1 MNGSND
7 AMPAD
12 ALRSIAMPDHIA
24 TPLGGLTF
32 FDGLPDAATV
42 SSSYDLLD
50 LIRGIDVYLNTIP
63 GASLVALRAGL
74 RSVGVKDARTL
85 AFTDPRSQFRELL
98 PHAEHRD
105 ARTGR
110 RSWICARTGRPSSRI
125 RPESLCVVD
134 DFWFRYV
141 ADLGMAGPDEG
152 AGGKY
157 LFLPPGW
164 EGEVPEGY
172 FVFRSPTFTNWLVVR
187 ALGGV
192 PALKNTKVYPLAQAD
207 DPPPMTHLNI
217 ADTRHNT
224 VHSNDFSYYEE
235 IDALVQ
241 EEPVEALDPER
252 AGRVAAIGIVKG
264 KPFAPDERLRGLL
277 AQAAPIA
284 AGIAR
289 ALVYKPRDPAVY
301 LYPGSRRGR
310 RPSWAGV
317 TRSCG
322 TGRDCST
329 PAPSSTT
336 SPPSSPRRW
345 RPRRSAPDRSTH
357 TRRRT
362 RQGPG
367 WTAGAPTGR
376 DCPPAFRRRTSGRWT
391 CTTPSIPVAPADRQP
406 LPGAEQPARNGHRQR
421 RRLHRPPLRARRT
434 RGQETN
440 WIQTV
445 PGKSWFG
452 MLRLY
457 GPLEPW
463 FDGSWRP
470 GEFEPV
476 EGADGG

>member
-1 MNGSND
+1 
-7 AMPAD
+7 
-12 ALRSIAMPDHIA
+12 
-24 TPLGGLTF
+24 
-32 FDGLPDAATV
+32 
-42 SSSYDLLD
+42 
-50 LIRGIDVYLNTIP
+50 
-63 GASLVALRAGL
+63 
-74 RSVGVKDARTL
+74 
-85 AFTDPRSQFRELL
+85 
-98 PHAEHRD
+98 
-105 ARTGR
+105 
-110 RSWICARTGRPSSRI
+110 
-125 RPESLCVVD
+125 
-134 DFWFRYV
+134 
-141 ADLGMAGPDEG
+141 
-152 AGGKY
+152 
-157 LFLPPGW
+157 
-164 EGEVPEGY
+164 
-172 FVFRSPTFTNWLVVR
+172 
-187 ALGGV
+187 
-192 PALKNTKVYPLAQAD
+192 
-207 DPPPMTHLNI
+207 MTHLNI
-217 ADTRHNT
+217 ADTPPQHRPLQRLLVLRGNRR
-224 VHSNDFSYYEE
+224 V
-235 IDALVQ
+235 VQ

-329 PAPSSTT
+329 PAPSFHYFATVIT
-336 SPPSSPRRW
+336 PRRW

-434 RGQETN
+434 RGQGRRTGSRPCPESRGSGCCACTGR
-440 WIQTV
+440 WSRGSTGRGGPASSSPSKVPTV
-445 PGKSWFG
+445 GDAIG
-452 MLRLY
+452 QMLASAV
-457 GPLEPW
+457 GIAISPVPLIAVVLMLATPAR
-463 FDGSWRP
+463 GRSTARP
-470 GEFEPV
+470 SRSVG
-476 EGADGG
+476 